1 MSRLKW
7 TEAPTSIKFG
17 DGMVMAD
24 VAVGKDH
31 TVTLYCE
38 AQTVGEAEAAL
49 SSALGGLTKAAQDV
63 LAERQ
68 RQQAKGYDAK
78 HDSQHSADE
87 LAYQAAFYLFPT
99 KPSPHLWAHKCKTV
113 DGDSRRT
120 QIVKGV
126 ALGLAALERMC
137 TEDAPAFQPPTYI
150 DPTCREAQMVVIER
164 DASGKPTVWCDPEI
178 ADLIRALNGGGV
190 RTIASCSGH
199 GEKPGWIALKDGRQL
214 AVVPDLDGFKRLIAA
229 DLRAA
234 LLRIRDVIADDR
246 CDGESEWANGVN
258 AGAAA
263 SREPCIHDPA
273 RPEGC
278 WRVRCQ
284 LGKVCAAGWKPV
296 PIEPTDEMLGAV
308 MKNYKQHPTG
318 TGWRDHFTRIWQQMV
333 AATPTWLDSAAE
345 ADSIRAFLHALQ
357 VRNEK
362 DNGLF
367 PQVASE
373 VEADA
378 KALHRVLA
386 VLDFYHPPLAA
397 GAALS
402 GQEKER

>member
-7 TEAPTSIKFG
+7 TQAPSSIKFG

-38 AQTVGEAEAAL
+38 AEITGETEAAL
-49 SSALGGLTKAAQDV
+49 LAALGGLTKAVSAV
-63 LAERQ
+63 LAERE
-68 RQQAKGYDAK
+68 RQQSKGYDAA

-137 TEDAPAFQPPTYI
+137 TEDAPAFQPPTYT
-150 DPTCREAQMVVIER
+150 DPNCREAQMVVIER

-178 ADLIRALNGGGV
+178 ADLIRALNSGGV

-214 AVVPDLDGFKRLIAA
+214 AIVADLDSFKRMI
-229 DLRAA
+229 
-234 LLRIRDVIADDR
+234 
-246 CDGESEWANGVN
+246 
-258 AGAAA
+258 GAAGL
-263 SREPCIHDPA
+263 RQEPCIHDPA

-284 LGKVCAAGWKPV
+284 LGKVCAARWKPV

-333 AATPTWLDSAAE
+333 AAAPSEVDSGAE
-345 ADSIRAFLHALQ
+345 ADSIRSFLHALQ
-357 VRNEK
+357 ARNEK

-378 KALHRVLA
+378 KALRRVLA
-386 VLDFYHPPLAA
+386 VLDFYHPPRTP
-397 GAALS
+397 GVTPCDGS
-402 GQEKER
+402 QR